1 MNGHNH
7 IDFHHQQNDIDY
19 IEVNSASYQWM
30 EDKYKNTERYPK
42 ELYAKYKWL
51 AKLATYKDPLYAFAI
66 LDPAGSM
73 EIQGVK
79 SEWVSPSPFDVGVP
93 KGILGSELSAEISDY
108 SLKF

>member
-1 MNGHNH
+1 
-7 IDFHHQQNDIDY
+7 
-19 IEVNSASYQWM
+19 M

-42 ELYAKYKWL
+42 EMYANYKWL
-51 AKLATYKDPLYAFAI
+51 ANLATYKDPLYAFTT